1 MSAAEAPPPYS
12 AAFRCIRGCAGATP
26 LHAPVF
32 RCPTCGGLFDVTHD
46 LDALRTRSA
55 SEWKSLLAAR
65 AQPGASA
72 DRETSHSGVWMHHE
86 WVMPWLRREN
96 IVSTG
101 EGRSTLLYARRAGLD
116 LGVPELFV
124 KQCGTS
130 HTGSFKDLGMTVLVS
145 VVNQAKRDGLLDVL
159 AVACASTGD
168 TSAALAAYGAL
179 AGLPVCVLLPKGLVS
194 NAQLVQPLAHG
205 AKVFALDTDF
215 DGCMRVV
222 SDLAAR
228 GRVYLAN
235 SMNALRIEGQK
246 TVAFE
251 IAAQLGWEVPDWVVL
266 PSGNLGNAAAL
277 FAGFALMKE
286 LGVTTS
292 LPRLL
297 VAQAEAANPMLRA
310 VASGASDI
318 APMKAGET
326 LATAIRIGAPVSG
339 ERAMRA
345 LREMRGIVED
355 ATEDELADAAA
366 RADVRGLYVCP
377 QTGVAL
383 AALRKARQKGHV
395 KETDRVV
402 LISTAHG
409 LKFTEVKLGYAEGRL
424 RGVTSRLRNAPIDCA
439 ADADAVAAILST
451 NP

>member
-1 MSAAEAPPPYS
+1 MSAEPTYS
-12 AAFRCIRGCAGATP
+12 AAFRCIRGCAGTTP

-32 RCPTCGGLFDVTHD
+32 RCPSCGGLFEVAHD

-55 SEWKSLLAAR
+55 ADWRSLLAAR
-65 AQPGASA
+65 AQPAASV
-72 DRETSHSGVWMHHE
+72 DRETSQSGVWAHHE
-86 WVMPWLRREN
+86 WVMPWVLREN

-101 EGRSTLLYARRAGLD
+101 EGRSTLLHARRAGAD
-116 LGVPELFV
+116 LGVPDLFV

-130 HTGSFKDLGMTVLVS
+130 HSGSFKDLGMTVLVS
-145 VVNQAKRDGLLDVL
+145 VVHQARKQGLLDVL
-159 AVACASTGD
+159 AIACASTGD

-179 AGLPVCVLLPKGLVS
+179 AGLPVCVLLPKGLTS

-222 SDLAAR
+222 AELAAR

-251 IAAQLGWEVPDWVVL
+251 VAAQLGWEVPDWVVL
-266 PSGNLGNAAAL
+266 PSGNLGNASAL
-277 FAGFALMKE
+277 FAGFALLRD
-286 LGVTTS
+286 LGITQS

-297 VAQAEAANPMLRA
+297 VAQAEAANPMFRA
-310 VASGASDI
+310 YSSGASEI
-318 APMKAGET
+318 TPMKAGET
-326 LATAIRIGAPVSG
+326 LATAIRIGAPVSA

-345 LREMRGIVED
+345 LREMNGIVED

-377 QTGVAL
+377 QTAVAL
-383 AALRKARQKGHV
+383 AALKKARQKGHV

-402 LISTAHG
+402 LVSTAHG
-409 LKFTEVKLGYAEGRL
+409 LKFTEMKLGYAEGTL
-424 RGVTSRLRNAPIDCA
+424 RGVTSRLGNRPIDCA
-439 ADADAVAAILST
+439 ADADAVASMLASG
-451 NP
+451 